1 VIAVGDE
8 EVLQDHACIID
19 HGRPDIGEL
28 EIVLAIAQV
37 GQEGIQFAVAVSLR
51 PVGEARL
58 RRDEHDSGLR
68 QVGSDSRDQFLRL
81 LENNAGLFASS
92 DVIVPLID
100 EERIRSLVFDEFIV
114 EVNQV
119 TELRPPESEI
129 LHIMMRKLRL
139 QILPPNDAGATRKN
153 DAR

>member
-1 VIAVGDE
+1 
-8 EVLQDHACIID
+8 
-19 HGRPDIGEL
+19 
-28 EIVLAIAQV
+28 
-37 GQEGIQFAVAVSLR
+37 
-51 PVGEARL
+51 
-58 RRDEHDSGLR
+58 
-68 QVGSDSRDQFLRL
+68 L
-81 LENNAGLFASS
+81 LENNAGFFASS

-100 EERIRSLVFDEFIV
+100 EEKIRSLVFDEFIV